1 VAQAYVA
8 IEKREVLERR
18 DNLERKYKELMAAT
32 RANLDAYNDIIKSL
46 GTADSQEVDSRRSLL
61 LDRLRLLGEQIS
73 RLENDKLAVETDV
86 GVAVK
91 LGEKPDPKLEARL
104 EVLREQIARVADQS
118 ARVADEAKELGAA
131 RSDLIALKEAVERH
145 MKFTDQIGV
154 QLNAAEQDV
163 LKLNQVE
170 LLGVTTFG
178 PEGLDRE
185 NLGGLMRGTRERQ
198 E

>member
-1 VAQAYVA
+1 VA

-131 RSDLIALKEAVERH
+131 RSDLIARKEAVERH